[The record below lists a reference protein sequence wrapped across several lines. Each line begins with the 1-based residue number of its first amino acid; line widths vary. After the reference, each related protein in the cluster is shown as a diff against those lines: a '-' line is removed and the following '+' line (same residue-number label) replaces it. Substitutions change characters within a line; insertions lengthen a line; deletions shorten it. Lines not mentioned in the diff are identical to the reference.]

1 MSTLDRPAEP
11 MHREA
16 ALQSTPMMPR
26 KVLLACGILAA
37 LLYAVAHDVLAVI
50 LYPNYSSFSQT
61 ISELG
66 SIGAPTRPAVT
77 AVVLIHEALL
87 LAFGIGIWQSGRGN
101 RALRVTGALLI
112 VYGAIGPLWLPFPIT
127 ARGEIATAG
136 GLNDVMHVVLGAVT
150 ILLELSII
158 GFGAVALG
166 RWFRLYSIL
175 TFATVVVFWTWS
187 FLYGPELAAGEPTPW
202 LGVVERI
209 ALGAWLLWLA
219 VLAIALLGHPTP
231 PRTSSESA
239 ASRTRRVDNSPPAEV

>member
-37 LLYAVAHDVLAVI
+37 LLYAVAHDVLAAI

-87 LAFGIGIWQSGRGN
+87 IAFGIGIWQSGRGN

-136 GLNDVMHVVLGAVT
+136 GLNDVMHVVLRRDDPARAFDHRIRSGGIRQMVPA
-150 ILLELSII
+150 LLDPDLRHGRGVLDLVISVR
-158 GFGAVALG
+158 ARARRRRTHALA
-166 RWFRLYSIL
+166 RRCR
-175 TFATVVVFWTWS
+175 THRPWS
-187 FLYGPELAAGEPTPW
+187 LAAMASGAGHRSAWPPDATPNQ
-202 LGVVERI
+202 LRECRI
-209 ALGAWLLWLA
+209 KD
-219 VLAIALLGHPTP
+219 
-231 PRTSSESA
+231 A
-239 ASRTRRVDNSPPAEV
+239 AGGQLSTR

>member
-1 MSTLDRPAEP
+1 VLLSPSAPSSARPAFGDGP
-11 MHREA
+11 SRN
-16 ALQSTPMMPR
+16 SP
-26 KVLLACGILAA
+26 
-37 LLYAVAHDVLAVI
+37 
-50 LYPNYSSFSQT
+50 FSQT

-77 AVVLIHEALL
+77 VVVLIHEALL
-87 LAFGIGIWQSGRGN
+87 IAFGIGIWQSSGGN

-112 VYGAIGPLWLPFPIT
+112 VYGAVGPLWLPFPIT

-136 GLNDVMHVVLGAVT
+136 GLNDVMHVILGAMT

-175 TFATVVVFWTWS
+175 TCATVVVFWAWS
-187 FLYGPELAAGEPTPW
+187 FMYAPALAAGEPTPW

-209 ALGAWLLWLA
+209 ALGAWLLWLT
-219 VLAIALLGHPTP
+219 VLAIVLLFGHQTLA
-231 PRTSSESA
+231 RISSESGA
-239 ASRTRRVDNSPPAEV
+239 TVTKVGSPTPTR